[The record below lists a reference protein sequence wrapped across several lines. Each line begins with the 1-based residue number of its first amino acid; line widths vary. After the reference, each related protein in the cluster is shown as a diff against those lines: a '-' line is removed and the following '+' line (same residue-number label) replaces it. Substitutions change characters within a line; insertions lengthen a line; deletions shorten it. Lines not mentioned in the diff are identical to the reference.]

1 MAQIKLHDQRKPLE
15 LWKLIGRC
23 TVSCISV
30 LLSQLALSLV
40 PCFFSASP
48 LFIQLILSG
57 PLSLSLSLSLSFTYM
72 CIWSWLVLKLLG
84 GFCGFVALVLLVVVG
99 LGRCSKRLLGVS
111 GSASAFV
118 FFSILFLWAVYLAVL
133 RPGAFF
139 FFLILSRILLFM
151 LWWVLT
157 SV

>member
-40 PCFFSASP
+40 PRFFSASP

-57 PLSLSLSLSLSFTYM
+57 PLSLSIFIFYIYVYM
-72 CIWSWLVLKLLG
+72 KLIGFETFG
-84 GFCGFVALVLLVVVG
+84 GFLWFCSSGVVSGCGFG
-99 LGRCSKRLLGVS
+99 E
-111 GSASAFV
+111 
-118 FFSILFLWAVYLAVL
+118 
-133 RPGAFF
+133 
-139 FFLILSRILLFM
+139 M
-151 LWWVLT
+151 
-157 SV
+157 

>member
-23 TVSCISV
+23 TVSFISV

-40 PCFFSASP
+40 PRFFSASP

-57 PLSLSLSLSLSFTYM
+57 PLSISTFYIYM
-72 CIWSWLVLKLLG
+72 YMRLIGFETVG

-118 FFSILFLWAVYLAVL
+118 FFNILFIWAVYLAVL

-139 FFLILSRILLFM
+139 
-151 LWWVLT
+151 
-157 SV
+157 